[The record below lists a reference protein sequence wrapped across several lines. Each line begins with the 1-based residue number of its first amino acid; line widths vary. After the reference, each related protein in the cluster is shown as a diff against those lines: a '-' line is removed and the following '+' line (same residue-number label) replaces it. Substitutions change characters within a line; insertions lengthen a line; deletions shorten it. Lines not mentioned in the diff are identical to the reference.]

1 MDDTDFSALLCAR
14 LCHDLISPVSA
25 ARNGIAMAQDESD
38 PEMRA
43 EAMALTADGLT
54 DAVDK
59 LKVYRI
65 AYGMAGPGTTLSE
78 ARKATQGLYAR
89 GRVEVDWPDGG
100 TDLGPE
106 EVRLLVNLVLLG
118 AEAVARG
125 GTVRVVPVGE
135 GFTVEATGG
144 RTGFAPDVQ
153 AVLDGE
159 TSEGLTPRQIQAA
172 LTIRLATRQGRK
184 VVHEAA
190 ESKVTLTANTA

>member
-118 AEAVARG
+118 A
-125 GTVRVVPVGE
+125 
-135 GFTVEATGG
+135 
-144 RTGFAPDVQ
+144 PDVQ